1 MRNNRFMTIVHYN
14 GQIVR
19 TDVGVVFQSESPTK
33 MIFDKD
39 ITLQQLK
46 EDIKMKIE
54 AEIDG
59 LRYRWITCH
68 NPVIYSAIP
77 LVDDS
82 DVGIMIVE
90 HESTDI
96 GNIELYAEVRDVPYP
111 SRNVVGNLAQMG
123 FSNDFDMPGG
133 SFVAMLESGTSS
145 AFPGPSTSSAFHP
158 FPGPS
163 TSSAF
168 HPFHGSSTY
177 ATSYEP
183 MNNQFLESIVEPT
196 VGDDVENLRGR
207 WGETLEDSS
216 EDEDIGDPDLFPDDI
231 GDAPNFGAGEFVSS
245 GNDITWYEP
254 PTHMDLIDFDAMRV
268 ANFSDMPQLN
278 STQSNE
284 FSVGIQFD
292 EKNEAT
298 LAVKEYSIKKHAD
311 YVVVESS
318 PKTFFAKCMK
328 YGEGCNWKIRVSK
341 IQRKNAW
348 VVTKYSGSHTCL
360 RTSINQDHHKLD
372 SNVISHHVMKLVE
385 ANPRVH
391 VSVIQATVA
400 QLFGYQIKY
409 IKGWR
414 ARDKAM
420 KSVYGDYDKS
430 YNELP
435 TLLQAMTFFIP
446 STIVRYLRMH
456 GTMKVNLYKG
466 VNISIDYSGRSS
478 HALKVF
484 HFANETAEAWSFF
497 LSNLREHVVQED
509 GVCIISDRGK
519 VILSA
524 INRRGSRWTPPEAY
538 PAYCVRH
545 IVPARTPTTDLG
557 VREGGRVVIREQ
569 EDSPLREEQPK
580 GATDERVE
588 GGQLGQVAPVQLASQ
603 GRVVAAKSSLLAAT
617 NVVVHVMDSASP
629 SSSRTTKGRV
639 MPSSIR
645 GTTSKMIMKKTR
657 APPIPKNMAPKQRK
671 KEGQTASHP
680 TLEAGLSN
688 LMKDLEQA
696 ALLEVSRLGSSPPQ
710 GVGDGDHVVWEHN
723 SVFEQ
728 VPTSDMQF

>member
-19 TDVGVVFQSESPTK
+19 TDVGVVFQPESPTK

-46 EDIKMKIE
+46 EDIKMKIG

-82 DVGIMIVE
+82 DVGIMIAE

-96 GNIELYAEVRDVPYP
+96 GNIELYAEVLDVLYP

-123 FSNDFDMPGG
+123 FSNDFDMFGG
-133 SFVAMLESGTSS
+133 SFVAMLENGTSN

-168 HPFHGSSTY
+168 HPFPGSSTY
-177 ATSYEP
+177 ATSYGP

-216 EDEDIGDPDLFPDDI
+216 EDEDIDDPDLFPDDI

-254 PTHMDLIDFDAMRV
+254 PTHMDLIDFDAMRA
-268 ANFSDMPQLN
+268 ANFSDMSQLN
-278 STQSNE
+278 STQSDE

-298 LAVKEYSIKKHAD
+298 LAVKEYSIKKHVD

-318 PKTFFAKCMK
+318 PKTFFAKCVK
-328 YGEGCNWKIRVSK
+328 YGEGCNWKICVSK
-341 IQRKNAW
+341 IQKKNAW

-360 RTSINQDHHKLD
+360 RTSINQDHRKLD

-435 TLLQAMTFFIP
+435 ALLQAMTFFIP
-446 STIVRYLRMH
+446 GTIVRYQTKDACDHEGQLVQGCKYFHRLFWAFKPCIEGFSFCKRMVQVD
-456 GTMKVNLYKG
+456 GTWLYRRYSHVLLIAVAQDG
-466 VNISIDYSGRSS
+466 DNNIFLI
-478 HALKVF
+478 VF
-484 HFANETAEAWSFF
+484 AIVEQETAEAWSFF

-519 VILSA
+519 GILSA

-538 PAYCVRH
+538 PAQMFFPMKFSH
-545 IVPARTPTTDLG
+545 I
-557 VREGGRVVIREQ
+557 
-569 EDSPLREEQPK
+569 
-580 GATDERVE
+580 
-588 GGQLGQVAPVQLASQ
+588 SQ
-603 GRVVAAKSSLLAAT
+603 CS
-617 NVVVHVMDSASP
+617 
-629 SSSRTTKGRV
+629 
-639 MPSSIR
+639 
-645 GTTSKMIMKKTR
+645 
-657 APPIPKNMAPKQRK
+657 
-671 KEGQTASHP
+671 
-680 TLEAGLSN
+680 
-688 LMKDLEQA
+688 
-696 ALLEVSRLGSSPPQ
+696 
-710 GVGDGDHVVWEHN
+710 
-723 SVFEQ
+723 
-728 VPTSDMQF
+728 QFS